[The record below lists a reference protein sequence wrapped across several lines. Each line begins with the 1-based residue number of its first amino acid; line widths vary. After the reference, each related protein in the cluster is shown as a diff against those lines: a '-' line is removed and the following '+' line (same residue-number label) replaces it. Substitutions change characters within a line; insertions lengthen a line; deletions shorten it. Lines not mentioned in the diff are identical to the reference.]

1 MNVIL
6 AHMAFDNLNVI
17 GLTDLA
23 KQVSNTTRHILLKGL
38 AAIFRAPDQID
49 FQVMSAV
56 RSLAL
61 TSHSCPLLDNSNPR
75 PKRRACYQARHR
87 PENFTK
93 SLGLKVHSFY

>member
-38 AAIFRAPDQID
+38 VAIFVHQTRWISSHECCAIPCGNVS
-49 FQVMSAV
+49 FMP
-56 RSLAL
+56 LA
-61 TSHSCPLLDNSNPR
+61 
-75 PKRRACYQARHR
+75 
-87 PENFTK
+87 
-93 SLGLKVHSFY
+93 

>member
-1 MNVIL
+1 MNMIL

-38 AAIFRAPDQID
+38 VAIFRAPDQMD

-61 TSHSCPLLDNSNPR
+61 TDWNNKVLL
-75 PKRRACYQARHR
+75 
-87 PENFTK
+87 NF
-93 SLGLKVHSFY
+93 SDLVPAQYGL